1 MAVFVLRDASVVVNS
16 VNLSAYVTSV
26 SLNYEVDT
34 VSNGEAALAAVR
46 KRRPDVVVTD
56 FMMPM
61 MTGLEFAEAV
71 RADAALANLPIILVS
86 GAQGNIAR
94 ERPELFQAVF
104 DKPYRNSAILEAIAN
119 HVATD
124 QE

>member
-1 MAVFVLRDASVVVNS
+1 MAHILVVDDEFLLAMMLTDILEDEGYRV
-16 VNLSAYVTSV
+16 V
-26 SLNYEVDT
+26 T
-34 VSNGEAALAAVR
+34 VSNGQTALAAVR
-46 KRRPDVVVTD
+46 KQRPDVVITD

-71 RADAALANLPIILVS
+71 RADTALADLPIILVS

-104 DKPYRNSAILEAIAN
+104 DKPYKHSAILEA
-119 HVATD
+119 VATYVKAD

>member
-1 MAVFVLRDASVVVNS
+1 MAHILVVDDEF
-16 VNLSAYVTSV
+16 LLAMMLTDI
-26 SLNYEVDT
+26 LEDEGYEVDT

-46 KRRPDVVVTD
+46 KQRPDLVITD

-71 RADAALANLPIILVS
+71 RADAALASLPIILVS
-86 GAQGNIAR
+86 GAQGSIAR

-104 DKPYRNSAILEAIAN
+104 DKPYSNSVILEA
-119 HVATD
+119 VATYVQATED
-124 QE
+124 

>member
-1 MAVFVLRDASVVVNS
+1 MPHILVVDDEF
-16 VNLSAYVTSV
+16 LLAIMLTDI
-26 SLNYEVDT
+26 LEDEGYEVDT

-46 KRRPDVVVTD
+46 KRRPDLVVTD

>member
-1 MAVFVLRDASVVVNS
+1 MAHILVVDDEF
-16 VNLSAYVTSV
+16 LLAMMLTDI
-26 SLNYEVDT
+26 LEDEGYEVDT

-46 KRRPDVVVTD
+46 KRRPDLVVTD

-104 DKPYRNSAILEAIAN
+104 DKPYRNSAILKAIATY
-119 HVATD
+119 VATD
-124 QE
+124 TE

>member
-1 MAVFVLRDASVVVNS
+1 MAYILVVDDEF
-16 VNLSAYVTSV
+16 LLAMMLTDM
-26 SLNYEVDT
+26 LEDEGYEVDT

-119 HVATD
+119 YVATD
-124 QE
+124 C